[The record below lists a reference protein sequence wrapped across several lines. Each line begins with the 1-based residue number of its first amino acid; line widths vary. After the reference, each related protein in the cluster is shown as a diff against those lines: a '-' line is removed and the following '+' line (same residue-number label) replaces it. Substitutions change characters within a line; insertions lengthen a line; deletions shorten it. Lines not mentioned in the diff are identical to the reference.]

1 MFDSIL
7 RRRKIPDLINLDWS
21 RILQELQACNPKDG
35 NFYIITVNKGK
46 DDEYRTRFLTYN
58 EAMDIIKLAL
68 EKQGKRIP
76 S

>member
-7 RRRKIPDLINLDWS
+7 RKRKIPDLINLDWS
-21 RILQELQACNPKDG
+21 RILQELQAYNPKDG

-68 EKQGKRIP
+68 EKQGRRIP